1 MNAEGAAQMLD
12 ALASP
17 DHSTRTSAEAQYHQ
31 LAAERPHELKE
42 FLLLALPLEK
52 HTAFASILMRRLITG
67 NPSLV
72 TPQLIQ
78 SCLQTFSSSTAYAQR
93 MLSHLL
99 AQSVSSLPTSTPDI
113 VNLLLPTLAAFN
125 AASASA
131 LYLLQQLFDYS
142 PLPTLKTCISP
153 QTNAVA
159 VLSQAFSHPSIL
171 DSLLPCVTSLILST
185 TKDPTALTSTLPLLT
200 SEFSQKYITAIM
212 SSVQSSITSS
222 PDPCVTNLLQ
232 MSSLTI
238 GCPQFFASNLS
249 HLTSSLNSITSE
261 ARLTPS
267 IRLNASQV
275 LCNVAAGLRKEVL
288 ACDKTTANFAGT
300 MSDLIC
306 IVRDE
311 VDDDLEG
318 WMEDQPTFEPCQ
330 VWDEDDDSLAAESYL
345 EALFHDLG
353 GRISLPVVISS
364 LQTLGTSWQSKRA
377 LLAVL
382 ERLFEACPVASKPH
396 ASQAVNLATE
406 PSQNPRVIH
415 QSLQLLGCLCN
426 KSYVDQSDPKVLEF
440 ISNALASQGK
450 VVKHACAALIS
461 YCKGGEGCEKSNLL
475 PFLQPVMERLQSGPL
490 SHVNTTATPGSPPI
504 LAAGISSIAAVASV
518 VEDAFEPYYGVTAG
532 LLQVISMGVTPEGAC
547 ASANEPSEM
556 QTLRG
561 KALEAFSIVGSA
573 VGGKESA
580 AFVQDANTVM
590 SLIIKYFQYANKL
603 ATLTAAS
610 TSGHSV
616 SIPPLPIPMDDV
628 QSSCARIS
636 GMMESD
642 FVQFLPALLP
652 HLLRQAKAKNEM
664 EVEDCTNGETDGQV
678 DEDFESGT
686 QSMTMKIPGVGLKK
700 ITLNTN
706 VVQEKAQA
714 SRALYEHAA
723 ALGSNFAPFSKV
735 CSAAMIPNVS
745 FQYNSEVRSTSA
757 QALAPIF
764 EASLAYA
771 TEENVGG
778 KPVTQAQRIL
788 PQQLFSSI
796 CNTIVKQLSEER
808 GDPETMVALAGA
820 LSDVTGD
827 AYRCQIAVGRA
838 PARLTD
844 SEGRQLVTS
853 LTTLAG
859 ECLDRRRQLYEG
871 ARAAE
876 DEDEVAEY
884 EEALEAESELLTPLV
899 DSIGYTLKSA
909 GESFGPSFNGIIAP
923 NFGKM
928 LEGGDDTRAR
938 FAAVC
943 LFDDCVEHLGKDMA
957 ATHAPTLLKGVLAG
971 IDDSRNGGDMELKQA
986 AVYGVAQIARQA
998 PHVLATVA
1006 RDVLAALC
1014 QIVQTGARDEEEV
1027 SLVENAVS
1035 ALATMVLF
1043 KKARFT
1049 SALGGDANVANVK
1062 DLILNN
1068 FPIKED
1074 ETEAHLCHENLADLI
1089 EIGDAS
1095 CVGTVNKVARTMS
1108 IISSVLQAVEDS
1120 DDVAAPSTCARFA
1133 GLLVKLQ
1140 GHQHAQGAFGMLSG
1154 EQQGIVGK
1162 AVQSVAAP
1170 ATITP

>member
-1 MNAEGAAQMLD
+1 MNPEAAGQMLD

-17 DHSTRTSAEAQYHQ
+17 DQNTRTTAEAQYHQ
-31 LAAERPHELKE
+31 LAGERPHELKD
-42 FLLLALPLEK
+42 FLMMALPQQQ
-52 HTAFASILMRRLITG
+52 HTAFASILLRRLITST
-67 NPSLV
+67 PSLV
-72 TPQLIQ
+72 TSPLIQ
-78 SCLQTFSSSTAYAQR
+78 SCLHVFSTSTAYAQR

-99 AQSVSSLPTSTPDI
+99 AQSVSSLPECTGDI
-113 VNLLLPTLAAFN
+113 VRLLEGSLG
-125 AASASA
+125 SEKQS

-142 PLPTLKTCISP
+142 PLPTLQTCI
-153 QTNAVA
+153 QTSTIPT
-159 VLSQAFSHPSIL
+159 LSSSFSNPSIL
-171 DSLLPCVTSLILST
+171 PSLLPCVTSLIISS
-185 TKDPTALTSTLPLLT
+185 TKDPSSSTTSLPMLVN
-200 SEFSQKYITAIM
+200 EFAEKYVNGVM
-212 SSVQSSITSS
+212 SSIQSSINSDS
-222 PDPCVTNLLQ
+222 DSAVKALLQ

-238 GCPQFFASNLS
+238 GCPTFFSTILAKV
-249 HLTSSLNSITSE
+249 TSSLNSVTSE
-261 ARLTPS
+261 KRLDVS
-267 IRLNASQV
+267 IRLNSGMV
-275 LCNVAAGLRKEVL
+275 MCNVVAGMRKEVL
-288 ACDKTTANFAGT
+288 ACQSSTAAVAGT
-300 MSDLIC
+300 MSDLIVIC
-306 IVRDE
+306 RDH
-311 VDDDLEG
+311 VDTDVDSWLE
-318 WMEDQPTFEPCQ
+318 DAPTFEPCQ

-353 GRISLPVVISS
+353 GRVSLPVVISS
-364 LQTLGTSWQSKRA
+364 IQTLGTSWQSKRA

-382 ERLFEACPVASKPH
+382 ERLFEACPVASKSH
-396 ASQAVNLATE
+396 ALQAVNLATE
-406 PSQNPRVIH
+406 PSPNPRVIH

-440 ISNALASQGK
+440 ISNSLTSTGK

-461 YCKGGEGCEKSNLL
+461 YCKGGTGCTKENLL
-475 PFLQPVMERLQSGPL
+475 PFLQPVMSRLQTGPL
-490 SHVNTTATPGSPPI
+490 SHVNTTSNPGSPPI

-518 VEDAFEPYYGVTAG
+518 VEEAFEPFYGVTAG
-532 LLQVISMGVTPEGAC
+532 LIQVISMGITAEGAC
-547 ASANEPSEM
+547 GNANEPSEM

-561 KALEAFSIVGSA
+561 KALEAFSIVGEA
-573 VGGKESA
+573 VGGKDCGP
-580 AFVQDANTVM
+580 FVQDANNVM
-590 SLIIKYFQYANKL
+590 GLVIKYFQYANKL
-603 ATLTAAS
+603 ATLTAAAA
-610 TSGHSV
+610 TNQTI

-636 GMMESD
+636 GMMGDD

-664 EVEDCTNGETDGQV
+664 EVEDCKDGEVDGDVQ
-678 DEDFESGT
+678 EDFEGGT

-723 ALGSNFAPFSKV
+723 ALGSKFAPFAKV

-745 FQYNSEVRSTSA
+745 FQYNAEVRSTSA

-771 TEENVGG
+771 TDEAVGG
-778 KPVTQAQRIL
+778 KPVTPAQRLL

-808 GDPETMVALAGA
+808 GDPDTMVALAGA

-827 AYRCQIAVGRA
+827 AYRIFMSSGKSAA
-838 PARLTD
+838 KLTD

-859 ECLDRRRQLYEG
+859 ECLDRRRQLFEG
-871 ARAAE
+871 MRVAQ

-884 EEALEAESELLTPLV
+884 EEALDAESELLTPLV

-909 GESFGPSFNGIIAP
+909 GEAFGPSFNAVIAP

-928 LEGGDDTRAR
+928 LEVGDDTRAR

-943 LFDDCVEHLGKDMA
+943 LFDDCVEHLGKA
-957 ATHAPTLLKGVLAG
+957 AAAQHAPALLNGVLAG
-971 IDDSRNGGDMELKQA
+971 IDDSRNGGDGELKQA

-998 PHVLATVA
+998 PHVLAAQATN
-1006 RDVLAALC
+1006 VLAALC
-1014 QIVQTGARDEEEV
+1014 QIVQTGARDEDEV

-1035 ALATMVLF
+1035 ALSTMVLF

-1049 SALGGDANVANVK
+1049 GALGSEENINNVK
-1062 DLILNN
+1062 ELVLNN

-1095 CVGTVNKVARTMS
+1095 CVGTVEKVARTMS
-1108 IISSVLQAVEDS
+1108 IISSVLQAVEEG

-1140 GHQHAQGAFGMLSG
+1140 GHQHAQGAFGMLNG

-1162 AVQSVAAP
+1162 AVQQVEAP